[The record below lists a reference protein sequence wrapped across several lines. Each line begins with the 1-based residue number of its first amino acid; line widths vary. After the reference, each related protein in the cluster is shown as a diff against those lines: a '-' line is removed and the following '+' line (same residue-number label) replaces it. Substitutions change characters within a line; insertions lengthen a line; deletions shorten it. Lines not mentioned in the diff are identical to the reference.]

1 MRSLTS
7 IRPWYLGL
15 VTPPL
20 AVATTLA
27 ALLTLSPPASATPVP
42 DVPAVTAAPEA
53 APVASPDTSSGF
65 SVDGASGLSANASS
79 SLSSGADAAVVP
91 DAVPADA
98 VDSPAVLAR
107 AVQFKGAAFDTC
119 QAPPLATMKAWRSS
133 SYRAVGVYFGGRGRG
148 CPDQQHLS
156 RSWLASVDGMGWR
169 VLPIFV
175 GSQSP
180 CVRSAAKKKVRMG
193 SRSATQGRTEGRQ
206 AAEAAGKLGIRQG
219 SALYLDMEAYDADN
233 AGCARTTLA
242 FVRAWNREVRGQGFL
257 PGFYS
262 SAASGVRH
270 MEQARRAGQS
280 DLPSVMWFA
289 RWGSGSSLYG
299 EPTLHADAWR
309 PHRRIHQYAGNV
321 TETHGGRRL
330 VVDRNT
336 VDAPVARFKP

>member
-1 MRSLTS
+1 MYSLTS
-7 IRPWYLGL
+7 TRPWYLGI

-27 ALLTLSPPASATPVP
+27 ALLTLSPTASAA
-42 DVPAVTAAPEA
+42 PAPGATTAATAPEA
-53 APVASPDTSSGF
+53 SWDAEAAESAESVGATGVAEA
-65 SVDGASGLSANASS
+65 V
-79 SLSSGADAAVVP
+79 AA
-91 DAVPADA
+91 PADT

-107 AVQFKGAAFDTC
+107 AVHFKGAAFDTC
-119 QAPPLATMKAWRSS
+119 QAPPLTTMKAWRSS
-133 SYRAVGVYFGGRGRG
+133 SYGGVGVYFAGRGRG
-148 CPDQQHLS
+148 CPNQHHLS
-156 RSWLASVDGMGWR
+156 RSWLASVHGMGWR

-180 CVRSAAKKKVRMG
+180 CVRSAAKQKVRMSSG
-193 SRSATQGRTEGRQ
+193 SAAQGRSEGRQ
-206 AAEAAGKLGIRQG
+206 AAEAAGKLGIHPG
-219 SALYLDMEAYDADN
+219 SALYLDMEAYDANN

-242 FVRAWNREVRGQGFL
+242 FVRAWNREVRGQGYL

-289 RWGSGSSLYG
+289 RWGSGPSLNG
-299 EPTLHADAWR
+299 EPSLHADAWR

-336 VDAPVARFKP
+336 VDAPVARLQP

>member
-1 MRSLTS
+1 MRSHTS
-7 IRPWYLGL
+7 IRPWYLGI

-27 ALLTLSPPASATPVP
+27 ALLTLSPPASAAPVP
-42 DVPAVTAAPEA
+42 DVPAVAAAPEA
-53 APVASPDTSSGF
+53 GSGVASD
-65 SVDGASGLSANASS
+65 V
-79 SLSSGADAAVVP
+79 DAAASP
-91 DAVPADA
+91 EASPEAAAEAAPFAAPADA
-98 VDSPAVLAR
+98 VDSPEVLAR
-107 AVQFKGAAFDTC
+107 AVRFKGAAFDTC

-133 SYRAVGVYFGGRGRG
+133 SYRGVGVYFAGRGRG
-148 CPDQQHLS
+148 CPNQLHLS

-180 CVRSAAKKKVRMG
+180 CVRSEAKRKVRMG
-193 SRSATQGRTEGRQ
+193 SGSVAQGRTEGRQ
-206 AAEAAGKLGIRQG
+206 AADAAGKLGIRQG
-219 SALYLDMEAYDADN
+219 SALYLDMEAYDAGDS
-233 AGCARTTLA
+233 GCARTTLA

-262 SAASGVRH
+262 SAESGVRH

-289 RWGSGSSLYG
+289 RWGSGPSLYG
-299 EPTLHADAWR
+299 EPTLHADAWQ

-321 TETHGGRRL
+321 TETHGGHRL

-336 VDAPVARFKP
+336 VDAPVARFQP

>member
-7 IRPWYLGL
+7 IRPWYLGI

-27 ALLTLSPPASATPVP
+27 ALLTLSPPASAAPVP
-42 DVPAVTAAPEA
+42 DVPAVATAPET
-53 APVASPDTSSGF
+53 APDASSGL
-65 SVDGASGLSANASS
+65 STDASGLSPA
-79 SLSSGADAAVVP
+79 LSSGADAAAAP

-133 SYRAVGVYFGGRGRG
+133 SYRGVGVYFGGRGRG
-148 CPDQQHLS
+148 CPNQQHLS

-180 CVRSAAKKKVRMG
+180 CVRSAAKQKVRMG

-219 SALYLDMEAYDADN
+219 SALYLDMEAYNADN
-233 AGCARTTLA
+233 AACARTTLA

-299 EPTLHADAWR
+299 EPSLHADAWR